1 MRCSTQPDAFVLE
14 QQGLALYKQRMRKL
28 SFILAAA
35 LLALTPGTASA
46 GAGSFVIVNSTGHDI
61 TQLSIRRFGTN
72 QWQALTGAPRA
83 GARGSIPFE
92 DDDCA
97 FDIQA
102 TLAGGITA
110 VWSGV
115 NLCEAKAVTL
125 NRIESGAVWVD
136 YD

>member
-1 MRCSTQPDAFVLE
+1 LE
-14 QQGLALYKQRMRKL
+14 KQRLARYKQRMPRL
-28 SFILAAA
+28 NFALAAA
-35 LLALTPGTASA
+35 LLALAPGTASA
-46 GAGSFVIVNSTGHDI
+46 GAGSFVVVNSTGRDI
-61 TQLSIRRFGTN
+61 TQLQIRRYGTEP
-72 QWQALTGAPRA
+72 WQSLSGAPRA
-83 GARGSIPFE
+83 GARGPVQFK

-97 FDIQA
+97 FDIQG

-125 NRIESGAVWVD
+125 NRSDSGAVWVD

>member
-1 MRCSTQPDAFVLE
+1 MPRLLFA
-14 QQGLALYKQRMRKL
+14 
-28 SFILAAA
+28 LAAA
-35 LLALTPGTASA
+35 LFALAPGTALA

-61 TQLSIRRFGTN
+61 TQLAIRRYGTDK
-72 QWQALTGAPRA
+72 WQSLGGAPRA
-83 GARGSIPFE
+83 GARGPVQFQ

-97 FDIQA
+97 FDIQG

-115 NLCEAKAVTL
+115 NLCEAKTVTL
-125 NRIESGAVWVD
+125 NRSDSGALWVD

>member
-1 MRCSTQPDAFVLE
+1 MSRQFPA
-14 QQGLALYKQRMRKL
+14 
-28 SFILAAA
+28 IAAV
-35 LLALTPGTASA
+35 LLAVSPAPAFA
-46 GAGSFVIVNSTGHDI
+46 GAGNFTIVNATGVDI
-61 TQLSIRRFGTN
+61 DALAIRRFGTSS
-72 QWQALTGAPRA
+72 WQGLSAAPRA
-83 GARGSIPFE
+83 GARGPVQFS

-102 TLAGGITA
+102 RLAGGATA

-125 NRIESGAVWVD
+125 NRSASGAVWVE

>member
-1 MRCSTQPDAFVLE
+1 MPRLHFLLV
-14 QQGLALYKQRMRKL
+14 
-28 SFILAAA
+28 AA

-61 TQLSIRRFGTN
+61 TALSIRRFGTSG
-72 QWQALTGAPRA
+72 WQSLTGAPRA
-83 GARGSIPFE
+83 GGRGAIQFQ
-92 DDDCA
+92 DADCA

-110 VWSGV
+110 IWSGV

>member
-1 MRCSTQPDAFVLE
+1 MPRFLFT
-14 QQGLALYKQRMRKL
+14 
-28 SFILAAA
+28 LAAA
-35 LLALTPGTASA
+35 FLMLAPAPAMA
-46 GAGSFVIVNSTGHDI
+46 GAGSFIIVNSTGHDI
-61 TQLSIRRFGTN
+61 TALSIRRFGTSS
-72 QWQALTGAPRA
+72 WQPLTGAPRA
-83 GARGSIPFE
+83 GGRGTIQFE
-92 DDDCA
+92 DADCA

>member
-1 MRCSTQPDAFVLE
+1 MPR
-14 QQGLALYKQRMRKL
+14 L
-28 SFILAAA
+28 SFVLAAA
-35 LLALTPGTASA
+35 LLALTPGTAFA
-46 GAGSFVIVNSTGHDI
+46 GAGSFIIVNSTGHDI
-61 TQLSIRRFGTN
+61 TQLAIRRFGTSP
-72 QWQALTGAPRA
+72 WQSLTGAARA
-83 GARGSIPFE
+83 GGRSSIPFQ

-115 NLCEAKAVTL
+115 NLCEAKVVNL
-125 NRIESGAVWVD
+125 NRIESGAVWVE